1 MEHIVIQGGGNP
13 AETSCN
19 VAYGLLMADCLGVGV
34 TYRRRKELRNLRK
47 AIVVHYPA
55 GMSESVAMTKALQSL
70 SERDFAANNKM
81 YNEYQQYREFYT
93 LVP

>member
-1 MEHIVIQGGGNP
+1 MEDIVIQSDGTP
-13 AETSCN
+13 STE
-19 VAYGLLMADCLGVGV
+19 VAYGLLMADCLGVGW
-34 TYRRRKELRNLRK
+34 TYRRRKELRRLRK

-55 GMSESVAMTKALQSL
+55 NMSESVAMTKALQRL
-70 SERDFAANNKM
+70 SERDFAMNAKN